1 MKKSHIEIL
10 LAATSLPN
18 IDLEKVSD
26 KFLMHVASVILSND
40 CGYYPTDC
48 DTLKAR
54 LIVAKEAFFREKP
67 AYKNDGGELKRLA
80 DWLAG
85 CCGFVDVEHYYTEQ
99 AAIFR
104 ACGASERFC
113 AGIESGKTSFY
124 DCFASSL
131 NLLFQ
136 KAAN

>member
-1 MKKSHIEIL
+1 MKKSDLATL
-10 LAATSLPN
+10 LAATSLPS
-18 IDLEKVSD
+18 IDTKTVSD

-40 CGYYPTDC
+40 CGYYSEDC

-54 LIVAKEAFFREKP
+54 LIVAKDAFFREKP
-67 AYKNDGGELKRLA
+67 VYKNDGGELKRLA

-113 AGIESGKTSFY
+113 DDIESGKTSFY
-124 DCFASSL
+124 DCFAKTL
-131 NLLFQ
+131 TALFV
-136 KAAN
+136 AAN